1 VFLHGWHGSSHV
13 YPIGQLKAVLFLC
26 VTPPV
31 LVGTSTN
38 ITTNSVFC
46 LFMLMYVS
54 QCTIPLCMARYPDL
68 VVHRLLSAAL
78 EVQQKQQQLKQHA
91 PDPATIAEQHQ
102 LFDTERTASVA
113 EHCNDK
119 RLVARNA
126 QVVYDVD
133 RAYVCALCVYV
144 CVRICVH
151 AYMCACMLARF
162 DTCLCVHGLYAPYR
176 LVGYLCA

>member
-1 VFLHGWHGSSHV
+1 
-13 YPIGQLKAVLFLC
+13 
-26 VTPPV
+26 
-31 LVGTSTN
+31 
-38 ITTNSVFC
+38 
-46 LFMLMYVS
+46 
-54 QCTIPLCMARYPDL
+54 MARYPDL